1 MLIWHDL
8 IPHQKF
14 YWPGVVACDGRGS
27 PATPR
32 YHRAAAGSLTVFG
45 YRFLSR
51 CFCRWF
57 RVRLSCLTLLLV
69 CGLAAAAQYSPSTD
83 DYVMQA
89 WNTDSGLPDSSVT
102 SIAQTPDG
110 YLWIGTLHG
119 GLVRFDGTSFV
130 GFDPGNTP
138 ELHSIEMHQLLVA
151 PSGTLWIGNA
161 EGGLISH
168 QNGQFQ
174 FEYWNNDTP
183 HSWVANIVA
192 EHTNMIEFSSFFGLI
207 LRRTVLGASNRWETI
222 VPAEGV
228 SLPNLFADESGTIWY
243 LTTRGC
249 LAQLR
254 GTNSVILRQPPGL
267 AGTAVNVLT
276 KDSSGRIWAATPNH
290 LAYWNGQ
297 VFVDATPTN
306 GPPEFNVQAMVPC
319 PGGGFWM
326 LCDACLRKFDGRQWT
341 FIEQGGRNGVS
352 TEWSAGMA
360 QNEFTLLFAGSE
372 GGAWFWRK
380 PEGLGHIS
388 VSGRVS
394 WVRDV
399 RDRPLA
405 RIRCWCEDHEGNV
418 WVGLGD
424 GRLARLRPRLFH
436 LVWPPESVDNEAAN
450 SVCQDE
456 AGAMWFGTGGEKV
469 LRWKNEAFQTFEPPI
484 TSQVLDTK
492 VLASGDGKIWIGSVQ
507 NGLLEFEKGLFS
519 FPFPIQSI
527 GTVVRCLYRDRQ
539 GDLWIGNEFGLFRWN
554 GKTLKEFTAQDGFT
568 PAYVTAITG
577 DPAGDLWMGTALGEL
592 RRLQDGKFQTF
603 LPEDSLTDKAVLRAA
618 ASANPMAEL
627 MRGTLSGG
635 ERFWALDADTNG
647 VLWIGSLGGGLLR
660 FKDGRFVRFTTR
672 VGLPSDHVSQ
682 ILEDDRGRLWLG
694 TRVGIVRA
702 DKAALN
708 AWADGGSVQPFFD
721 SYGQADGMPALE
733 CSGGSQPNCWRDR
746 TGRLWF
752 TTVRGAVWAD
762 STVLRENRLPP
773 PVLIEDVRVD
783 GASLLKNGVA
793 SSPALMP
800 ASIRVEPG
808 RHFVEFK
815 FTALSFTS
823 PDKVRFKSRLAGLD
837 PKWLDGDGRRAA
849 GYNYIPPGTYHF
861 EVLACNNDGYWDENP
876 ASVEVSVMPFFWQRW
891 WFRVAVVLAMLAVIF
906 GFYFTRL
913 SRLRALE
920 RLRLRIARDLH
931 DEVGSNLGTISL
943 LAQMMEQ
950 TPTPDDATQ
959 VRALAMQTVDTL
971 RDIIWFIDPKH
982 DQLGDLVARLEETAR
997 LMLGGLKYRFTQ
1009 EGEFGSAN
1017 VSLAFRRN
1025 VLPLFK
1031 EALHNILKH
1040 AHASEVAISVR
1051 RQDDRFEFCIQD
1063 NGTGFN
1069 PAQIRP
1075 GNGLRNL
1082 RKRTAEI
1089 GGQVEITSGP
1099 GTGTSIRFAAPITQ
1113 TRDWFKSEA

>member
-1 MLIWHDL
+1 M
-8 IPHQKF
+8 
-14 YWPGVVACDGRGS
+14 ACDRRAS
-27 PATPR
+27 PANPR
-32 YHRAAAGSLTVFG
+32 CDRAAAALLPVFLCRILSV
-45 YRFLSR
+45 RFHRL
-51 CFCRWF
+51 FW
-57 RVRLSCLTLLLV
+57 VRLSCLTLLLI
-69 CGLAAAAQYSPSTD
+69 CGLAAAAQFSPSAD
-83 DYVMQA
+83 DYVMQV

-138 ELHSIEMHQLLVA
+138 QLHSIEMHQLLVS

-168 QNGQFQ
+168 RNGQFQ

-192 EHTNMIEFSSFFGLI
+192 EHTNMVEFSSLFGLI
-207 LRRTVLGASNRWETI
+207 LRRTGMGASNRWETI
-222 VPAEGV
+222 VPSDGM
-228 SLPNLFADESGTIWY
+228 SLTGLFADESGTIWY
-243 LTTRGC
+243 LTTSGC

-267 AGTAVNVLT
+267 AGPMVNALA
-276 KDSSGRIWAATPNH
+276 KDASGRIWAATQNH
-290 LAYWNGQ
+290 LAFWNGST
-297 VFVDATPTN
+297 FVDATPTN
-306 GPPEFNVQAMVPC
+306 GPPEFTVQSMLPC
-319 PGGGFWM
+319 PRGGLWM

-341 FIEQGGRNGVS
+341 LIEQEVRNGVS
-352 TEWSAGMA
+352 AEWSAVITG
-360 QNEFTLLFAGSE
+360 NEFTLLLADTE

-388 VSGRVS
+388 GSGRVS
-394 WVRDV
+394 WVRDA

-436 LVWPPESVDNEAAN
+436 LVWPPESVDNEVAN
-450 SVCQDE
+450 SVCQDP

-469 LRWKNEAFQTFEPPI
+469 LRWENGAFQSCEPPI
-484 TSQVLDTK
+484 TGQAMETK
-492 VLASGDGKIWIGSVQ
+492 VLSNGDGKLWIGSVQ
-507 NGLLEFEKGLFS
+507 NGLQELEHGHFS
-519 FPFPIQSI
+519 RPFPSQSI
-527 GTVVRCLYRDRQ
+527 GTVVRCLYRDRE

-554 GKTLKEFTAQDGFT
+554 GTELKEFTARDGFT

-592 RRLQDGKFQTF
+592 RRLHDGKFQTF
-603 LPEDSLTDKAVLRAA
+603 LPEDSLTDKSVLRAA

-635 ERFWALDADTNG
+635 ERFWALNTDKEG

-660 FKDGRFVRFTTR
+660 FKDGRFARFTIR
-672 VGLPSDHVSQ
+672 NGLPSDHVSQ

-694 TRVGIVRA
+694 TRAGIVRA

-708 AWADGGSVQPFFD
+708 AWADGGGVQPFIA
-721 SYGQADGMPALE
+721 SYDQADGLPALE

-746 TGRLWF
+746 DGRLWF
-752 TTVRGAVWAD
+752 TTVRGAVWVD
-762 STVLRENRLPP
+762 SSVLRENRLPP

-783 GASLLKNGVA
+783 GASILKNGVA
-793 SSPALMP
+793 SGPALMP

-837 PKWLDGDGRRAA
+837 PKWLDGDGRRAV
-849 GYNYIPPGTYHF
+849 GYNFIPPGTYHF
-861 EVLACNNDGYWDENP
+861 EVLACNNDGYWDEKP

-891 WFRVAVVLAMLAVIF
+891 WFRVVVVLAVLAVIF
-906 GFYFTRL
+906 GIYSARL
-913 SRLRALE
+913 SRFRALE

-950 TPTPDDATQ
+950 TPTRDDATQ
-959 VRALAMQTVDTL
+959 VRTLAMQTVDTL

-1025 VLPLFK
+1025 VPPLFK

-1040 AHASEVAISVR
+1040 AHATEVAILVR
-1051 RQDDRFEFCIQD
+1051 RQDDRFEFRIQD
-1063 NGTGFN
+1063 NGTGFD
-1069 PAQIRP
+1069 PSAKSH

-1089 GGQVEITSGP
+1089 GGQVEITSRP

-1113 TRDWFKSEA
+1113 TRDWFKPET

>member
-1 MLIWHDL
+1 MSWL
-8 IPHQKF
+8 
-14 YWPGVVACDGRGS
+14 A
-27 PATPR
+27 
-32 YHRAAAGSLTVFG
+32 
-45 YRFLSR
+45 
-51 CFCRWF
+51 
-57 RVRLSCLTLLLV
+57 LLLV
-69 CGLAAAAQYSPSTD
+69 CGMAGAAQYAPSTD
-83 DYVMQA
+83 DYVMQV

-138 ELHSIEMHQLLVA
+138 QLHSIEMHQLLVA

-168 QNGQFQ
+168 RDGQFQ

-192 EHTNMIEFSSFFGLI
+192 EHTNVIEFSSFFGLI
-207 LRRTVLGASNRWETI
+207 LRRTGMGASNRWETI
-222 VPAEGV
+222 VPPDGMPL
-228 SLPNLFADESGTIWY
+228 SNLIADDNGTIWY
-243 LTTRGC
+243 LTTSSR

-267 AGTAVNVLT
+267 AGPMVNALA
-276 KDSSGRIWAATPNH
+276 KDASGRIWAATPNH
-290 LAYWNGQ
+290 LAFWNGST
-297 VFVDATPTN
+297 FVDATPTN
-306 GPPEFNVQAMVPC
+306 GPPDFTVWGGWMLPC
-319 PGGGFWM
+319 PRGGFWM
-326 LCDACLRKFDGRQWT
+326 ACDGFLRKFDGRQWT
-341 FIEQGGRNGVS
+341 VTEQDFRNGVS
-352 TEWSAGMA
+352 AEWSAA
-360 QNEFTLLFAGSE
+360 IAEDEFTLLLADSE

-388 VSGRVS
+388 GSGRVS
-394 WVRDV
+394 WVRDA

-436 LVWPPESVDNEAAN
+436 LVWPPESVDNEVAN
-450 SVCQDE
+450 SVCQD
-456 AGAMWFGTGGEKV
+456 ATGAMWFGTGGAKV
-469 LRWKNEAFQTFEPPI
+469 LRWDNGAFQSCEPPI
-484 TSQVLDTK
+484 SGQAMETK
-492 VLASGDGKIWIGSVQ
+492 VLSSGDGKLWIGSVQ
-507 NGLLEFEKGLFS
+507 NGLQALENGRFS
-519 FPFPIQSI
+519 RPFPSQSI
-527 GTVVRCLYRDRQ
+527 GTVVRCLFRDRQ
-539 GDLWIGNEFGLFRWN
+539 GVLWIGNEFGLFRWN
-554 GKTLKEFTAQDGFT
+554 GTALKEFTAQDGFT

-592 RRLQDGKFQTF
+592 RRLHDGKFQTF
-603 LPEDSLTDKAVLRAA
+603 LPEDSLTDKSVLRAA

-635 ERFWALDADTNG
+635 ERFWALNADTNG

-660 FKDGRFVRFTTR
+660 FKDGRFTRFTIR
-672 VGLPSDHVSQ
+672 NGLPSDHVSQ

-694 TRVGIVRA
+694 TRAGIARA

-708 AWADGGSVQPFFD
+708 AWAEGGGVQPFFA
-721 SYGQADGMPALE
+721 SYDQADGLPALE

-746 TGRLWF
+746 DGRLWF
-752 TTVRGAVWAD
+752 TTVRGAVWVD
-762 STVLRENRLPP
+762 SSVLRENRLPP
-773 PVLIEDVRVD
+773 PVLVEDVRVD
-783 GASLLKNGVA
+783 GASILKKNEFA
-793 SSPALMP
+793 SGPARMP
-800 ASIRVEPG
+800 ASIQVEPG

-876 ASVEVSVMPFFWQRW
+876 ASVEVSVRPYFWQRW
-891 WFRVAVVLAMLAVIF
+891 WFRVVVVLAVLGVTF
-906 GFYFTRL
+906 GIYSARL
-913 SRLRALE
+913 SRFRALE

-950 TPTPDDATQ
+950 TPNRDDATQ
-959 VRALAMQTVDTL
+959 VRTLAMQTVDTL

-997 LMLGGLKYRFTQ
+997 LMLGGLKYQFTR
-1009 EGEFGSAN
+1009 EGEFGSIN

-1025 VLPLFK
+1025 VPPLFK

-1040 AHASEVAISVR
+1040 ARATEVAISVR
-1051 RQDDRFEFCIQD
+1051 RLEDRFEFRIQD
-1063 NGTGFN
+1063 NGAGFD
-1069 PAQIRP
+1069 PARIRP

-1089 GGQVEITSGP
+1089 GGQVEITSRP
-1099 GTGTSIRFAAPITQ
+1099 GTGTSVRFAAPITQ
-1113 TRDWFKSEA
+1113 TRDWFKPEA